1 MMREDWGVGG
11 AIKVVFSFL
20 EESYELT
27 SSMRSHAYGLGEEPD
42 LRISTS
48 QQPSIRFVLSS
59 REEMGVRHHSI
70 IRFAPSTYREKNPS
84 FTATSIRHFIYFR
97 DMGKWAAWVLQLR
110 EAWRF
115 TQVVSPFLPFYP
127 KCSREREK
135 QTFLIPFNRVLLIS
149 AENKTRRP
157 LRRSDQ
163 IRYQETIFISLLLR
177 LYESPPFSIFIFGQ
191 RLPSQCTA

>member
-97 DMGKWAAWVLQLR
+97 DMGKMAAWVLTAPGSL
-110 EAWRF
+110 AF
-115 TQVVSPFLPFYP
+115 HSSCFP
-127 KCSREREK
+127 S
-135 QTFLIPFNRVLLIS
+135 S
-149 AENKTRRP
+149 
-157 LRRSDQ
+157 
-163 IRYQETIFISLLLR
+163 SLLPEMFARKRKTNLSHT
-177 LYESPPFSIFIFGQ
+177 LQ
-191 RLPSQCTA
+191 PSALD